1 MLLPAFWVLMGRAYS
16 GNDPQAL
23 AAFAE
28 RAGSSNVAVFVFVG
42 YAMYNW
48 LSALLWGAG
57 TALRQEQL
65 RGTLEAAFVTP
76 ASRLV
81 PLFGPGVG
89 TLLPMA
95 LTFAS
100 NFLALR
106 FFFGIFPPIGAVI
119 QAAVIVVLG
128 IPALY
133 AIGALFAAS
142 VLRFG
147 EVAPVVQLIRGMF
160 LLACGITFPVAMLPL
175 WAQVWA
181 TVGTDDL
188 PGFIFFGGLI
198 GGLIGM
204 AFWGVAFSIRM
215 EMDTG
220 TLEATWLTPTH
231 HETVVI
237 GRALGSLFWF
247 AISQVALFAFGIWV
261 LGLRLRL
268 EMLLALPAVLCAIL
282 AMVGIAYLL
291 AGIVLLIREANFF
304 VDTAN
309 FLFGMLSG
317 TAFPVT
323 LLPGVLQPIA
333 FALPTTYAIDILRVQ
348 ALGARPLFDPALEYL
363 VLIGLTVVS
372 YPIGRWVFGH
382 AEETMRRRG
391 MLAQY

>member
-1 MLLPAFWVLMGRAYS
+1 MSLLAADLRAFFAAGLKEVRQQRRYPTLFLGQLFWPMLLPAFWVLMGRAYS

-23 AAFAE
+23 AAFAD

-65 RGTLEAAFVTP
+65 RGTLEAVFVTP

-100 NFLALR
+100 NFVALR

-160 LLACGITFPVAMLPL
+160 VLACGITFPVAMLPL

-181 TVGTDDL
+181 TILPPTYIVDDIRRIL
-188 PGFIFFGGLI
+188 LRGDTI
-198 GGLIGM
+198 
-204 AFWGVAFSIRM
+204 ADVAGDVAIVLSLAVV
-215 EMDTG
+215 TG
-220 TLEATWLTPTH
+220 ILA
-231 HETVVI
+231 
-237 GRALGSLFWF
+237 
-247 AISQVALFAFGIWV
+247 VAVF
-261 LGLRLRL
+261 RYL
-268 EMLLALPAVLCAIL
+268 EMSA
-282 AMVGIAYLL
+282 
-291 AGIVLLIREANFF
+291 RR
-304 VDTAN
+304 T
-309 FLFGMLSG
+309 GMLG
-317 TAFPVT
+317 QF
-323 LLPGVLQPIA
+323 
-333 FALPTTYAIDILRVQ
+333 
-348 ALGARPLFDPALEYL
+348 
-363 VLIGLTVVS
+363 
-372 YPIGRWVFGH
+372 
-382 AEETMRRRG
+382 
-391 MLAQY
+391 